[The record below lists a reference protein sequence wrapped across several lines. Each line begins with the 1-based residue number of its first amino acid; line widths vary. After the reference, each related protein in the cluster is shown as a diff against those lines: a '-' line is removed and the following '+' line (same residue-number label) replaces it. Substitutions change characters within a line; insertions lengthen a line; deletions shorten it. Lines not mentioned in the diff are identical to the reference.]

1 MREGPVESSAG
12 IEVTCRACTELD
24 GTRQNLVILGTPPR
38 NPIEWRMISSAIRSC
53 YRRGGAIMG
62 VEDSVEVLALLGLLA
77 RKESLRALAG

>member
-1 MREGPVESSAG
+1 
-12 IEVTCRACTELD
+12 
-24 GTRQNLVILGTPPR
+24 
-38 NPIEWRMISSAIRSC
+38 MISSAIRSC